1 MRALCAVDDMSGYKR
16 RLSQGYAAARD
27 GDVELHVPG
36 LGDYAVASLDVGKFS
51 GHDGM
56 TYGFSS
62 TNG

>member
-1 MRALCAVDDMSGYKR
+1 V
-16 RLSQGYAAARD
+16 QGYVGNTDD
-27 GDVELHVPG
+27 GYHPNP
-36 LGDYAVASLDVGKFS
+36 VASLDVGKFS